1 MRSLMYIVIVGNTHG
16 LGVELM
22 QESRSPGLSFFL
34 NEETGDLHARFDPAG
49 EVPAPDLAAVQ
60 QAMRD
65 DNWNALAI
73 DETALIGF
81 VLRCRSV
88 LEASEQVIGARRD
101 GEFALVLS
109 DDLMSARL
117 TVVAAQGGEPVSEA
131 QVLDAVRDQ
140 GIVHGLLAQQVNA
153 ALMEG
158 HCEPLVIAGG
168 DPPIDGTPAR
178 FECLF
183 MEPQN
188 ERAARDE
195 NAILKYSELSHL
207 LLVHPGDRLMRRIA
221 PIAGTNGTDIKG
233 RPVLAKA
240 IPDLPFGD
248 FQGAAPDSKD
258 PNLLRATL
266 AGQPMLVDNGV
277 IVNPVIEVTD
287 VDLGTG
293 NIDFEGTI
301 RVNGDVKSGMRI
313 NVAGDVHVTGTVE
326 AAHITAGGNVAVQ
339 GGIIGHADTHTGAQ
353 SLPAS
358 TARIICQGSVQAL
371 FMEHVHVEAG
381 AAILIDRSA
390 RQCELLAKTEI
401 IVGAEGSRISQ
412 IIGGLSQASM
422 LIKASV
428 LGSSTGTKTQVQVG
442 FDPFLDEQL
451 QQKEKLRAQKFDEL
465 DRILKLM
472 SYFQQNPNKAAGDV
486 GAKVEATRIQVLC
499 DINGLSDEI
508 KHLSDQTEL
517 MEQGRVEA
525 GKTIHYG
532 VEARIGQQIW
542 QAPDDMGGA
551 VIRIE
556 DGKIVVGN

>member
-1 MRSLMYIVIVGNTHG
+1 
-16 LGVELM
+16 M

-49 EVPAPDLAAVQ
+49 AAPAPDLAAVQ
-60 QAMRD
+60 QAMHD
-65 DNWNALAI
+65 DGWDALAI
-73 DETALIGF
+73 DESALAGF

-88 LEASEQVIGARRD
+88 LEGSEQVVGARRD

-117 TVVAAQGGEPVSEA
+117 TVVPSQGGEPVSEA
-131 QVLDAVRDQ
+131 QVLDAIRDQ
-140 GIVHGLLAQQVNA
+140 GIVHGLLPQQISAVLA
-153 ALMEG
+153 TG
-158 HCEPLVIAGG
+158 HCEALVIARG
-168 DPPIDGTPAR
+168 DPPIDGTSAR

-188 ERAARDE
+188 EQAALDE
-195 NAILKYSELSHL
+195 NALIKYSDLSHL

-221 PIAGTNGTDIKG
+221 PIAGTDGTDIKG
-233 RPVLAKA
+233 GSVPAKA

-248 FQGAAPDSKD
+248 LQGAAPDSKD

-287 VDLGTG
+287 VDLSTG

-313 NVAGDVHVTGTVE
+313 KVAGDVHVTGTVE
-326 AAHITAGGNVAVQ
+326 AAHITAGGNVAIQ
-339 GGIIGHADTHTGAQ
+339 GGVIGHADTHTGAQ

-381 AAILIDRSA
+381 VAILIDRSA
-390 RQCELLAKTEI
+390 RQCELIAKNEI
-401 IVGAEGSRISQ
+401 IVGAEGSRVSQ
-412 IIGGLSQASM
+412 IIGGLSQAS
-422 LIKASV
+422 LLVKASV

-451 QQKEKLRAQKFDEL
+451 QHKEKLRQQKYDEL

-472 SYFQQNPNKAAGDV
+472 TYFQQNPKKAAGGV

-499 DINGLSDEI
+499 DIKALSEEI
-508 KHLSDQTEL
+508 QQLSDQTAL
-517 MEQGRVEA
+517 MDQGRVEA
-525 GKTIHYG
+525 GKTIYYG
-532 VEARIGQQIW
+532 VEARVGQHIW

-551 VIRIE
+551 VIRID